1 MDWYWLKH
9 FFLLKDIRQAF
20 LLIEEGEKN
29 QDTLRLNWIKDATC
43 MKIITL
49 RLTYIPVHPVHLC
62 WMEHQ
67 RNVLGVSKTEKKNPV
82 ADDIKK
88 NLHVTDLISASHDKV
103 ETRKLERIASRSF
116 SGGTFTQSKC
126 YSNLKEFQ
134 GDTKQVKKTLKKNT
148 CFSFAKVHGRATNNN
163 TKIFRVA

>member
-1 MDWYWLKH
+1 MDKRRNLYEDYHSQIDIYSCASSSFMLNGTSKER
-9 FFLLKDIRQAF
+9 FGCFKDR
-20 LLIEEGEKN
+20 
-29 QDTLRLNWIKDATC
+29 
-43 MKIITL
+43 
-49 RLTYIPVHPVHLC
+49 
-62 WMEHQ
+62 
-67 RNVLGVSKTEKKNPV
+67 KKNNPL

-88 NLHVTDLISASHDKV
+88 KLHVTDLISASDDKV
-103 ETRKLERIASRSF
+103 ETRKLKRIASRSF